1 MLLAA
6 AVIAA
11 SACITSSK
19 HFYLPT
25 AGQERISP
33 DDLRDRADRVLKVEC
48 PRLLGG
54 KSLSTGE
61 ADLDLEVTPG
71 GAVTRVSI
79 AKSSGDPKVDDIFGG
94 LAAQL
99 QFPAL
104 RDAHESIIQSR
115 IGIGFSCAPGI
126 AVVTLQMK

>member
-1 MLLAA
+1 MLLTIALMG
-6 AVIAA
+6 AA
-11 SACITSSK
+11 SCVSSTK
-19 HFYLPT
+19 RFYVPT
-25 AGQERISP
+25 AGEERISP

-48 PRLLGG
+48 PRLLAG
-54 KSLSTGE
+54 KSLTTGE
-61 ADLDLEVTPG
+61 ADLDVEVTPSG
-71 GAVTRVSI
+71 SVTRASVT
-79 AKSSGDPKVDDIFGG
+79 KSSGDVRVDDIFGA